1 MKRGRATPGT
11 SRGGATPAPV
21 AAPAAIAT
29 PAPAV
34 LTVLYDGDCAVCRRA
49 TAWLKH
55 QPSYVPL
62 EFIRAG
68 GDVARRRYP
77 QLDPADTLKDMA
89 VVAGNG
95 AVYRG
100 SNAWV
105 MCLWALRDHRHL
117 AYRLSTPAMAPR
129 ARQFVAWFS
138 EHRGWLGSDS

>member
-1 MKRGRATPGT
+1 MTTVRPTRRPTARRA
-11 SRGGATPAPV
+11 
-21 AAPAAIAT
+21 AAVPPLTAT
-29 PAPAV
+29 PAPAA

-49 TAWLKH
+49 TEWLKH
-55 QPSYVPL
+55 QPAYVRL
-62 EFIRAG
+62 DFVQAG
-68 GDVARRRYP
+68 GDEARRRYP
-77 QLDPADTLKDMA
+77 ELDPADTLKEVT
-89 VVAGNG
+89 VVAAGG

-105 MCLWALRDHRHL
+105 MCLWALRQHRPL